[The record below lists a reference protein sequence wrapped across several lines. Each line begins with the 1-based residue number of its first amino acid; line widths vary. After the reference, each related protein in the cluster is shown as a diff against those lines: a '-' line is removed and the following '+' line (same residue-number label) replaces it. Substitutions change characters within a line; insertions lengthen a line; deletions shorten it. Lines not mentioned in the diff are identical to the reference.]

1 MIRHLVLLIES
12 KIQRLQSPLA
22 MQLPAWPLIGFPGAP
37 VKMSFLH
44 WSSLTRLR
52 AGQIGALAEKFVEG
66 KLHLE
71 AECAT

>member
-1 MIRHLVLLIES
+1 MIRRLVPLIES
-12 KIQRLQSPLA
+12 KIHRLQVPLA
-22 MQLPAWPLIGFPGAP
+22 VQSPTKPLIGSLGAP

-52 AGQIGALAEKFVEG
+52 AGQIGALAEEFVGG

-71 AECAT
+71 AACAT

>member
-1 MIRHLVLLIES
+1 
-12 KIQRLQSPLA
+12 
-22 MQLPAWPLIGFPGAP
+22 MQLPAGPLIGFPGAP

-66 KLHLE
+66 KLHL
-71 AECAT
+71 

>member
-12 KIQRLQSPLA
+12 KIQRLQTPLA
-22 MQLPAWPLIGFPGAP
+22 MQLPAGPLIGFPGAP

-66 KLHLE
+66 KLHL
-71 AECAT
+71 